1 MPTYPALPEQPVL
14 GLNKCSLLGFAELQ
28 LGAGE
33 FPVFV
38 RYTSPDL
45 TRMALAEAAVLSK
58 DLNAHI
64 TLFAIQVV
72 PFPLPLERPDVSPK
86 FLERRLAAVVRN
98 AGVPSDILIGF
109 ARDLDLGC
117 EQILPPN
124 SLVVMAAKRHWWPT
138 TETKLARALAQ
149 AGHIVALLGV

>member
-1 MPTYPALPEQPVL
+1 MPIYPALPEQLVL
-14 GLNKCSLLGFAELQ
+14 GLNKRSLRGFAELR
-28 LGAGE
+28 LDAGE
-33 FPVFV
+33 LPVFV
-38 RYTSPDL
+38 RYTTPDL
-45 TRMALAEAAVLSK
+45 TKMALAEAAVLTK

-72 PFPLPLERPDVSPK
+72 PFPLPLDRPDVSPK
-86 FLERRLAAVVRN
+86 FLNRRLAAVARN
-98 AGVPSDILIGF
+98 AGVPSDIVIGF

-138 TETKLARALAQ
+138 TETKLAKALAQ